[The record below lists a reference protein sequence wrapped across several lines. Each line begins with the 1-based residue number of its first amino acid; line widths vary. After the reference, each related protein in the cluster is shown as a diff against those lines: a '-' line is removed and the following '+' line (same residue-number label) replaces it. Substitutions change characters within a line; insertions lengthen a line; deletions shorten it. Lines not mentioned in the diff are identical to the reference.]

1 MDSSSSSLSTSP
13 DVVLTSS
20 PSSIDVQSTSSLSSN
35 DMIDNSDDH
44 MFFENKVYTTESI
57 RCCLKYKKNKY
68 TIVEKNSKS
77 FCWSLFGLP
86 AKILGPDQY
95 EIIEKFASCK
105 TYLSE
110 QRPCFIS
117 HLIHINIFRL
127 NSVKFG
133 SVRFGSVRFSLKYET
148 VRLGSVRD
156 YFFSVRFGS

>member
-68 TIVEKNSKS
+68 GWIHGDPTTFGKFLFSSKS
-77 FCWSLFGLP
+77 TTEVFFQRIFSAHQTGGQW
-86 AKILGPDQY
+86 KIGV
-95 EIIEKFASCK
+95 E
-105 TYLSE
+105 
-110 QRPCFIS
+110 
-117 HLIHINIFRL
+117 
-127 NSVKFG
+127 
-133 SVRFGSVRFSLKYET
+133 
-148 VRLGSVRD
+148 
-156 YFFSVRFGS
+156 

>member
-1 MDSSSSSLSTSP
+1 MDGSSW
-13 DVVLTSS
+13 
-20 PSSIDVQSTSSLSSN
+20 IDP
-35 DMIDNSDDH
+35 
-44 MFFENKVYTTESI
+44 
-57 RCCLKYKKNKY
+57 Y